1 MANKSSDTLFQL
13 IHSLQ
18 KAEKRHFKLYAKR
31 NSSNSDLKIIQLFDA
46 LDKMADYNEALLL
59 KRVPEIQKQQ
69 LSNLKAYLYKQILAA
84 LRLLKTHE
92 SLDLQLTEQID
103 YAHILY
109 KKGLFKQALALI
121 DKSKQIARANQKFT
135 FLVPAI
141 ALEKRIESLHIT
153 RSSETRAEDL
163 SKESLDISNHI
174 HYTTVLSNLSLQLYS
189 WYIKYGHSLKAE
201 EEQTIIEFMK
211 ANVPADVW
219 QQTGFYERL
228 YLYQSYTWY
237 HFIRQ
242 NFTLYFKYAQK
253 WVDLFN
259 EEPSRKRIE
268 TGHFIKGM
276 HYLVNSHFVNH
287 QINKSAQVLE
297 DFEAL
302 AATER
307 VQTNENFS
315 IQAFLYIS
323 QGKINHYFMTGEFE
337 KGVML
342 IPAMEDKLLE
352 YAPIID
358 RHRVLVLNYKFA
370 TLLFGTGNYS
380 AAIDYL
386 QKIINDDSDLRYDLQ
401 SYARILHLFA
411 HVELGNEELVKN
423 LAKSVYRFMQQLKNM
438 TVVEEELVKFL
449 RNKVGLKGKELKK
462 ALEDLLAKIK
472 AYEKNRFETRAFA
485 YFDII
490 SWLEARINNTTMSE
504 VIKKKNQVEQEQSL
518 QIKKQP
524 KTVATRNR

>member
-18 KAEKRHFKLYAKR
+18 KAEKRHFKLYIKR
-31 NSSNSDLKIIQLFDA
+31 NTANADLKIIQLFDA
-46 LDKMADYNEALLL
+46 IDKLPEYNEALLL
-59 KRVPEIQKQQ
+59 KKVPDIQKQQ
-69 LSNLKAYLYKQILAA
+69 LSNLKAYLYRQILAA

-109 KKGLFKQALALI
+109 KKGLFRQSLALI
-121 DKSKQIARANQKFT
+121 DKAKQIAKTNQKFL
-135 FLVPAI
+135 FLIPAI

-153 RSSETRAEDL
+153 RSGENRAEEL
-163 SKESLDISNHI
+163 SKDSLEISHHV

-189 WYIKYGHSLKAE
+189 WYIRFGHSLKE
-201 EEQTIIEFMK
+201 SDEQQVTEFMK
-211 ANVPADVW
+211 NNVPADAW
-219 QQTGFYERL
+219 KQDGFYERL

-242 NFTLYFKYAQK
+242 NFTLYYKYAQK

-259 EEPSRKRIE
+259 EDPVRKRVE
-268 TGHFIKGM
+268 TGHYIKGL
-276 HYLVNSHFVNH
+276 HYLVNAHFVNH
-287 QINKSAQVLE
+287 QVAKSAMVLQQ
-297 DFEAL
+297 FEAF

-307 VQTNENFS
+307 VQSNENFT
-315 IQAFLYIS
+315 IQAFLYIA

-337 KGVML
+337 KGVQL
-342 IPAMEDKLLE
+342 IPEMEAKLVE

-370 TLLFGTGNYS
+370 TLLFGTGDYS
-380 AAIDYL
+380 GAIDYL
-386 QKIINDDSDLRYDLQ
+386 QKIINDESDLRYDLQ

-411 HVELGNEELVKN
+411 HVELGNQELVRN
-423 LAKSVYRFMQQLKNM
+423 LAKSVYRFMQQLKNL
-438 TVVEEELVKFL
+438 TIVEEELVKFL
-449 RNKVGLKGKELKK
+449 RSKVELREREFRKELGI
-462 ALEDLLAKIK
+462 LLSKIK
-472 AYEKNRFETRAFA
+472 GYEKNRFETRAFA

-490 SWLEARINNTTMSE
+490 SWLEARIANTTMSE
-504 VIKKKNQVEQEQSL
+504 VIKKKNQLMAETKHRRVS
-518 QIKKQP
+518 IA
-524 KTVATRNR
+524 ATD

>member
-18 KAEKRHFKLYAKR
+18 KAEKRHFKLYIKR
-31 NSSNSDLKIIQLFDA
+31 NTSNADLKIIQLFDA
-46 LDKMADYNEALLL
+46 IDKLPEYNETLLL
-59 KRVPEIQKQQ
+59 KKLPDIQKQQ

-84 LRLLKTHE
+84 LRLLKTND

-109 KKGLFKQALALI
+109 KKGLFRQSLALI
-121 DKSKQIARANQKFT
+121 DKAKQMANANHKFNY
-135 FLVPAI
+135 LIPAL

-153 RSSETRAEDL
+153 RSPEGRAEQL
-163 SKESLDISNHI
+163 SKESVEISSHI
-174 HYTTVLSNLSLQLYS
+174 YYTTILSNLALQLYS
-189 WYIKYGHSLKAE
+189 WFIKYGHSLKE
-201 EEQTIIEFMK
+201 SEEQHVIEFMQQ
-211 ANVPADVW
+211 NVPKDAW
-219 QQTGFYERL
+219 QQNGFYERL
-228 YLYQSYTWY
+228 YLYQAYTWY

-242 NFTLYFKYAQK
+242 NFILYYKYAQK
-253 WVDLFN
+253 WVDLFH
-259 EEPSRKRIE
+259 EDASFKRIE
-268 TGHFIKGM
+268 TGHYIKGL

-287 QINKSAQVLE
+287 QVEKSAAVLE
-297 DFEAL
+297 EFEAL

-307 VQTNENFS
+307 VQSNENFN
-315 IQAFLYIS
+315 IQAFLYLA

-337 KGVML
+337 KGVKL
-342 IPAMEDKLLE
+342 IPEMEAKLVAF
-352 YAPIID
+352 APIID

-370 TLLFGTGNYS
+370 TLLFGTGKYS
-380 AAIDYL
+380 EAIDYL
-386 QKIINDDSDLRYDLQ
+386 QRIINDESDLRYDLQ

-411 HVELGNEELVKN
+411 HVELGNQELVRN
-423 LAKSVYRFMQQLKNM
+423 LAKSVYRFMQQFKNL

-449 RNKVGLKGKELKK
+449 RNKVELREREFRKEL
-462 ALEDLLAKIK
+462 EVLLAKIK

-504 VIKKKNQVEQEQSL
+504 VIRKKNQLKQQL
-518 QIKKQP
+518 QA
-524 KTVATRNR
+524 KTLTR

>member
-18 KAEKRHFKLYAKR
+18 KAEKRHFKLYVKR
-31 NSSNSDLKIIQLFDA
+31 NSSNADLKIIHLFDA
-46 LDKMADYNEALLL
+46 IDKLEEYNETIVL
-59 KRVPEIQKQQ
+59 KRLPEISKQQ
-69 LSNLKAYLYKQILAA
+69 LPNLKAYLYKQILAA

-121 DKSKQIARANQKFT
+121 DKAKHTARVNQKFT
-135 FLVPAI
+135 FLLPAI

-163 SKESLDISNHI
+163 SKESLEISAHI
-174 HYTTVLSNLSLQLYS
+174 HYTSVLSNLSLQLYA
-189 WYIKYGHSLKAE
+189 WYIKYGHSLKE
-201 EEQTIIEFMK
+201 EDEHTVIEFMK
-211 ANVPADVW
+211 QNLPADVW
-219 QQTGFYERL
+219 KQTGFYERL

-242 NFTLYFKYAQK
+242 NFTLYYKYAQK

-268 TGHFIKGM
+268 TGHFIKGL

-287 QINKSAQVLE
+287 QIEKSAQVLE
-297 DFEAL
+297 QFEAF

-307 VQTNENFS
+307 VQSNENFT
-315 IQAFLYIS
+315 IQAFLYIA
-323 QGKINHYFMTGEFE
+323 QAKINHYFMTGEFD
-337 KGVML
+337 KGVQM
-342 IPAMEDKLLE
+342 IRGMEEKLGQ
-352 YAPIID
+352 YSSVID

-370 TLLFGTGNYS
+370 TLKFGTGDYS
-380 AAIDYL
+380 GAIDYL
-386 QKIINDDSDLRYDLQ
+386 MKIINDESDLRYDLQ

-411 HVELGNEELVKN
+411 HVELGNQDLVKH
-423 LAKSVYRFMQQLKNM
+423 LAKSVYRFMQQLKNL

-449 RNKVGLKGKELKK
+449 RNKVELKGKEFK
-462 ALEDLLAKIK
+462 AELEALHARIK

-504 VIKKKNQVEQEQSL
+504 VITKKYRQHLQQVAEQ
-518 QIKKQP
+518 KKQP
-524 KTVATRNR
+524 KLVA